1 MFYKGQIQVHH
12 KYVRQLAI
20 YQQLYFLETW
30 KKYMAELIIIDY
42 KGNHNVIRI
51 GQRALDKALEQVMRD
66 IEVLSQVY
74 SGERPYIETYDI
86 PEPIGADDEFFP
98 ITESDT
104 EPPYT
109 TDPSELEPDFLS
121 DDE

>member
-1 MFYKGQIQVHH
+1 MLTRDMFYKGQIQVHH

-20 YQQLYFLETW
+20 YQHLYFLETG

-42 KGNHNVIRI
+42 KGNHNVIRV

-86 PEPIGADDEFFP
+86 PATPEDAEHMFD
-98 ITESDT
+98 
-104 EPPYT
+104 
-109 TDPSELEPDFLS
+109 
-121 DDE
+121 